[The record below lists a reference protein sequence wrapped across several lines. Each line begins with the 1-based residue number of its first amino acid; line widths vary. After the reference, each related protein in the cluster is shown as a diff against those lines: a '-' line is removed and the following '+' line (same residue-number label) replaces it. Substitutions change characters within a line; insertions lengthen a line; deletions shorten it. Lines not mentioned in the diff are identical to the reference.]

1 MVEALKR
8 KNTEGSTAVWNMRKC
23 INFEDSDHM
32 SSLSVS
38 GSAVCSLY
46 AVRPCVWASICELV
60 GVAWRLRSRHM
71 ELTITRYEEGRSQ
84 RK

>member
-38 GSAVCSLY
+38 GSAVCSLLLSSDN
-46 AVRPCVWASICELV
+46 CKDIIK
-60 GVAWRLRSRHM
+60 M
-71 ELTITRYEEGRSQ
+71 MLTPT
-84 RK
+84 KV